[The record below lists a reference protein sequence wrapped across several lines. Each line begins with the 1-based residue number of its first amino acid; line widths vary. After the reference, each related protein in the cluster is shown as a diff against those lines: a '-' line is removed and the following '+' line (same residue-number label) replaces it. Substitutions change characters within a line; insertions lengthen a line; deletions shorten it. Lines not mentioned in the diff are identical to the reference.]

1 MNGDWLCAT
10 GLPATAYRLGV
21 LKGAPSA
28 CGRSRRAGRSA
39 PFGAAV
45 RWRSCPGIDEI
56 ADAADVAEHLKD
68 VNMEQL
74 TISDIALD
82 DSQSRVTIRS
92 VPDRPGIAA
101 LVFEEVAAAGVFVD
115 MIVQSHKGRNGV
127 ASLSF
132 TVPRTQLDKALGL
145 AERLGEVCEL
155 KRVTSSRNVAKLSVS
170 GIGLRSHTDVAI
182 RMFRALAE
190 QGVNVEMINTSEV
203 RVNVVVNS
211 EKGQIGLA
219 ALQRAFAD
227 VRL

>member
-1 MNGDWLCAT
+1 M
-10 GLPATAYRLGV
+10 RLAGW
-21 LKGAPSA
+21 
-28 CGRSRRAGRSA
+28 GR
-39 PFGAAV
+39 
-45 RWRSCPGIDEI
+45 
-56 ADAADVAEHLKD
+56 
-68 VNMEQL
+68 
-74 TISDIALD
+74 D

-101 LVFEEVAAAGVFVD
+101 RVFEEVATSGVFVD
-115 MIVQSHKGRNGV
+115 MIVQSHKGSNGV

-132 TVPRTQLDKALGL
+132 TVPRTQLNDALAL
-145 AERLGEVCEL
+145 AERLREVCQLE
-155 KRVTSSRNVAKLSVS
+155 RVTSSRNVAKLSVS

-203 RVNVVVNS
+203 RVNVVVHS
-211 EKGQIGLA
+211 ENGQTGLV